1 MKCFEIGKENREIIL
16 FLHGG
21 GLSWWNYREV
31 SRHLSG
37 RFHVV
42 MPILD
47 GHAGSDAPFTSME
60 ENAKRIIALIDER
73 FGGQVLLI
81 GGLSLGAQVLVEMLS
96 QRPDICRYAVIESAL
111 AVPMKWTAA
120 LVGPSFSL
128 CYPLIQ
134 KRWFAKLQ
142 FAYLGIKPD
151 LFEDYYRDTAQI
163 AKSDLIAWMR
173 ANSSYTLKAAME
185 DCRAKALVF
194 VGSRELPVMRRSAR
208 LIAESIEG
216 AQLEIL
222 KGYQHGELSIN
233 RGEQYAQ
240 RILQFIGKE

>member
-1 MKCFEIGKENREIIL
+1 MKCMEMGAENRKVIL
-16 FLHGG
+16 LLHGG
-21 GLSWWNYREV
+21 GLSWWNYSEAAQC
-31 SRHLSG
+31 LAK

-47 GHAGSDAPFTSME
+47 GHAGSDAPFTTME
-60 ENAKRIIALIDER
+60 ENAKRIIAFIDKH
-73 FGGQVLLI
+73 FGGSVLLI

-120 LVGPSFSL
+120 LVEPSFSL

-142 FAYLGIKPD
+142 FASIGIKPD
-151 LFEDYYRDTAQI
+151 LFEDYYRDTMQI
-163 AKSDLIAWMR
+163 AKTDLIALMR
-173 ANSSYTLKAAME
+173 ANSAYVLKESLGACTAN
-185 DCRAKALVF
+185 ALVL
-194 VGSRELPVMRRSAR
+194 VGSREMPVMRRSAR
-208 LIAESIEG
+208 LIAERIEG

-233 RGEQYAQ
+233 HGKLYAQ
-240 RILQFIGKE
+240 RLLQLIGEI

>member
-16 FLHGG
+16 LLHGG

-173 ANSSYTLKAAME
+173 ANSSYTLKAALE

-233 RGEQYAQ
+233 HGELYAK
-240 RILQFIGKE
+240 RVLQFIGEE